1 MTPHPNGSPGGI
13 PLVNKNRDTLSLGGK
28 EHENLREYVTGLAAA
43 VRTHQRLTD
52 GKALRVEVADDA
64 RIPLAQLI
72 LLR

>member
-1 MTPHPNGSPGGI
+1 MANQ
-13 PLVNKNRDTLSLGGK
+13 NRDTLSLGGK
-28 EHENLREYVTGLAAA
+28 AHENLREYVAGLTAA

-52 GKALRVEVADDA
+52 GKDLKIEVSEGG

>member
-1 MTPHPNGSPGGI
+1 MTPRLDGNPGGI
-13 PLVNKNRDTLSLGGK
+13 PLANQNRDTLSLGGK
-28 EHENLREYVTGLAAA
+28 EHANLREYVTGLSAA

-52 GKALRVEVADDA
+52 GKPLTVEIAEDG